1 MGERK
6 RFKPPFLREWRRTR
20 DLTQERLAERVGC
33 SVALISMIER
43 GERQYDQEF
52 LEAAAEALNTTPDR
66 LLRINPLDPRS
77 EDTIF
82 ETVRRI
88 PLEDRPKALA
98 VLEAFSRKP
107 AANDAAPEPAQKPA
121 KKRSRKRPAA

>member
-1 MGERK
+1 
-6 RFKPPFLREWRRTR
+6 
-20 DLTQERLAERVGC
+20 
-33 SVALISMIER
+33 MIER

-52 LEAAAEALNTTPDR
+52 LEAAAEALGTTPDR
-66 LLRINPLDPRS
+66 LLRINPQDPRS

-98 VLEAFSRKP
+98 ILEAFSRKP
-107 AANDAAPEPAQKPA
+107 AANDETPALPSRPV
-121 KKRSRKRPAA
+121 KRRARKRPAA

>member
-6 RFKPPFLREWRRTR
+6 RFRPPFLREWRRAR

-52 LEAAAEALNTTPDR
+52 LEAAAEALGTTPDR
-66 LLRINPLDPRS
+66 LLRINPEDPRS

-88 PLEDRPKALA
+88 PIEDRPKVLA

-107 AANDAAPEPAQKPA
+107 QGNEPPTLSAPKIT
-121 KKRSRKRPAA
+121 KKRTRKRPAA